1 MQAIR
6 NPLTVKALRFV
17 VGTVILGAVGSGA
30 WEWVLKPSLVGISEF
45 GLNVATLG
53 VQSFKDSLYRD
64 IAQGLHEKSSLHTF
78 SILSGVFPG
87 IFLGVFAAKMRLRK
101 SELSETATAKVSVW
115 GKHSDKIVVLMLLA
129 TFVFFSVQANQLGY
143 VNRAVTHVQ
152 QLLAIVDPYIQENE
166 RLMYR
171 SQFAQISSREDYVKL
186 TNALTAA
193 CQAKS
198 LKVPNFAVW

>member
-1 MQAIR
+1 
-6 NPLTVKALRFV
+6 
-17 VGTVILGAVGSGA
+17 
-30 WEWVLKPSLVGISEF
+30 
-45 GLNVATLG
+45 
-53 VQSFKDSLYRD
+53 
-64 IAQGLHEKSSLHTF
+64 
-78 SILSGVFPG
+78 
-87 IFLGVFAAKMRLRK
+87 
-101 SELSETATAKVSVW
+101 
-115 GKHSDKIVVLMLLA
+115 MLLA

-143 VNRAVTHVQ
+143 VNRAATHVQ